1 MEIAGIKFFSAE
13 ADKESYPFVCQC
25 VIGSGSNTE
34 SNDKNGIFHL
44 IEHYVIN
51 SSYENE
57 YFKNVKIH
65 GYTYFYYTCYYW
77 YAKTKE
83 EAVGSF
89 RWFRDVLDGIICNTS
104 DYRIFE
110 GSKRQIEE
118 EVEHR
123 KSSTDMLYKIIQALD
138 APQNVRLPIG
148 NIEFINEMQ
157 HNEVVSC
164 IKEFYLKQNMYKFIY
179 DRRGKIFAIDNDKF
193 ADLNFTFGRGTKCLI
208 GQYQDHNRIIKDS
221 LQIYHQQLGSNSIKI
236 LFQNNFLDSIS
247 DVVYGEIFLMLLC
260 QYISNCISLKGN
272 VQYERFFLSK
282 EKMYFV
288 VSISELSAMEYSC
301 LDCIKELSYK
311 KLFDNIVDE
320 KNYIKIRNSIIEF
333 LQNDGNAVF
342 DEAEIRA
349 DLINF
354 AVLSYPS
361 YNLMHDHTKLI
372 GDLSKFD
379 YIQFKNYIID
389 IFFARDIEIKIII

>member
-1 MEIAGIKFFSAE
+1 MEKTDKKVFTADAE
-13 ADKESYPFVCQC
+13 KESYPFVCQC
-25 VIGSGSNTE
+25 VIGIGSNAE
-34 SNDKNGIFHL
+34 NNDKNGIFHL

-51 SSYENE
+51 SSYEND

-77 YAKTKE
+77 YSKTKE
-83 EAVGSF
+83 EAVDSF
-89 RWFRDVLDGIICNTS
+89 RWFRNILDSIIYNTS

-118 EVEHR
+118 EIERR
-123 KSSTDMLYKIIQALD
+123 KSSTDLLYKIIQVLD
-138 APQNVRLPIG
+138 TPQNVRLPIG

-164 IKEFYLKQNMYKFIY
+164 IKKYYLKQNMHKFIY
-179 DRRGKIFAIDNDKF
+179 DRRGKIFAIDNDEF
-193 ADLNFTFGRGTKCLI
+193 TDLNFAFGRSVKCLFK
-208 GQYQDHNRIIKDS
+208 QYQNHNRFVRDS
-221 LQIYHQQLGSNSIKI
+221 LQIYRQQLGSNCIKV
-236 LFQNNFLDSIS
+236 LFHNNFLNSVS

-260 QYISNCISLKGN
+260 QYISNCVSLKGN
-272 VQYERFFLSK
+272 VQYEKFFLSK

-288 VSISELSAMEYSC
+288 VSISELSAMQYSC

-311 KLFDNIVDE
+311 ELFDNIVDE
-320 KNYIKIRNSIIEF
+320 KNYIKIRDSIIEF
-333 LQNDGNAVF
+333 LQNDGNIVF

-361 YNLMHDHTKLI
+361 YNLMRDHTKII

-379 YIQFKNYIID
+379 HIQFKNYIID
-389 IFFARDIEIKIII
+389 IFFAGDIGIKIIV

>member
-1 MEIAGIKFFSAE
+1 MEITGIKFFSAD

-25 VIGSGSNTE
+25 VIGSGSNAE

-51 SSYENE
+51 SSYENV

-77 YAKTKE
+77 YSKTKE

-89 RWFRDVLDGIICNTS
+89 RWFRDVLDGIIGNTS

-118 EVEHR
+118 EVERR
-123 KSSTDMLYKIIQALD
+123 KSSTDMLYKIIQVLD

-148 NIEFINEMQ
+148 NIDFINDMQ

-164 IKEFYLKQNMYKFIY
+164 IKEFYLNQNMHKFIY
-179 DRRGKIFAIDNDKF
+179 DRRGEIFAIDNDEF
-193 ADLNFTFGRGTKCLI
+193 AELNFAFGRGEKCI
-208 GQYQDHNRIIKDS
+208 FKQYRNQNRFIKDS
-221 LQIYHQQLGSNSIKI
+221 LQIYRQQLDSNSIKI

-260 QYISNCISLKGN
+260 QYISNSVSLKGN
-272 VQYERFFLSK
+272 VQYEKFFLSK

-288 VSISELSAMEYSC
+288 VSISELGAMQYSC
-301 LDCIKELSYK
+301 LDGIKELSYNE
-311 KLFDNIVDE
+311 LFDNIVDE
-320 KNYIKIRNSIIEF
+320 KNYIKIRDSIIEF

-361 YNLMHDHTKLI
+361 YNLMHDHTKII
-372 GDLSKFD
+372 GDLSKFGH
-379 YIQFKNYIID
+379 IQFKNYIMD
-389 IFFARDIEIKIII
+389 IFFAGDMGIKIII